1 MSITDRNNL
10 GFDYES
16 PAYRFGS
23 LETQANNSLCVPI
36 VYGKARAAGNKIWQS
51 SGSDTFNA
59 LVCFSE
65 GSITGFSDTRINDI
79 LITDKA
85 LSGCTYT
92 SYLGN
97 GTQTIDSRVPGST
110 QTDKA
115 VLVGGLKYTAYLA
128 LTIKTSNK
136 VANNYMDV
144 SAVLQGKAVR
154 VYTDTST
161 YTTIYS
167 NNPAWCILDFLTC
180 YNGCGLSFNDIDI
193 QSFIDAAAYCDE
205 KINPVNA
212 TGTVKTTSGSATVTG
227 SGTKFLTEVKVGDQI
242 TVNQVNKIITAV
254 SSNTSLTVDSNF
266 SSTLSGQTMVVKD
279 TRFTLNLILD
289 TRKTRQ
295 DWLNEMLICC
305 RGFLVYNGNKALIV
319 IEQDKDTVQ
328 SFVEN
333 DIIADSEV
341 FWTTPKE
348 QRSDIFKI
356 RYMDPNNQYARAY
369 AVAEADTFLN
379 SPPIVQEIVALGV
392 TSFKQAS
399 RLAWFY
405 LNQAN
410 TCDKFFSFTTTKKAL
425 DRTSGDLIDLT
436 STFLGYQNKKM
447 VIVSMTETQEGQ
459 IQLICRE
466 YNGGNFAKLTTNL
479 TGTNNDLIYTSKH
492 ANEDANDIT
501 VSYVDPGQASQS
513 LNISV
518 TDTDITVNLGTDGS
532 GDISST
538 ANDIITAIEAD
549 EDAST
554 LVSVSLTDGSD
565 GTGIVTAT
573 SIMSLTGGTSG
584 IYTDTLGSVAPSVNT
599 VINNQQTLPNSS
611 ATKVVAANNSLNKGG
626 ADFVVPD
633 DATNAQDTINDAIE
647 AMPLSAE
654 VSCSVASVILYNQV
668 PTMTSNTAPSGTA
681 SVSSV
686 NTYIGTSDIIPTM
699 TSNTTPSGV
708 VSASSEFDN
717 ARKAWNAMDKTN
729 ATYWLTNT
737 TTGWLQY
744 QLTSAYII
752 VKYTITGDPVG
763 TTRSPKN
770 WTLQGSDDGVNWIT
784 LDTQINQTSWTL
796 SEKRTFTFSNLT
808 AYVYYKINVTLNN
821 GGGYVGITEWEL
833 FEQVSY
839 DAWRALN
846 HTNTDQYDCWKA
858 NATTGYLEYQFTSAK
873 TLVNYAISSINSSD
887 QTLSPTSWTLKGS
900 NNGTD
905 WTTLDTQTD
914 ITDWTQAETKV
925 FSFANDTDYLY
936 YKLDITEN
944 NGHANYVAVGELS
957 LGQADSFSM
966 TSDSSSLNVNDDI
979 YNGCNIKFTSGT
991 QEGQTG
997 LITDYTGSTKLIKI
1011 ENFTGDSLPAIDD
1024 VFDIMGYTGKI
1035 VLMEGNYECDDSII
1049 LKSGITLEGQGAGT
1063 ILKIKDGLNSDID
1076 LIVNSDTT
1084 YGNFNCK
1091 LSNLSLNGNILNNT
1105 SGTQNAVNFDLV
1117 KNSNFDKVFIINFRN
1132 LGILLDNCSSITVD
1146 SCNITNNDT
1155 GIKLVNSDYNIIN
1168 SSISDYNTNNGIYID
1183 ADSTN
1188 NSVSNSHFS
1197 YNEADSGIL
1206 NYGSNNNFIGNICNN
1221 NYKYGISN
1229 QAASNNKISTNTC
1242 NNNNQHGIYIYNGSN
1257 SNDVAGNTCIG
1268 NGTTTDNTYS
1278 NIILDTNCNYNN
1290 IQNNT
1295 LRSTASSPK
1304 PKYGINIS
1312 NSTCDKN
1319 IVCNN
1324 DFIDSNAYGTG
1335 SLNNAGTGTITA
1347 SGNRTTS

>member
-1 MSITDRNNL
+1 MTILTRKNL
-10 GFDYES
+10 SFDFES
-16 PAYRFGS
+16 PVYRFGA
-23 LETQANNSLCVPI
+23 LQTTANNALCVPI
-36 VYGKARAAGNKIWQS
+36 IYGQVKSAGNKIWQS
-51 SGSDTFNA
+51 SGSSSFSA
-59 LVCFSE
+59 IVCFSE
-65 GSITGFSDTRINDI
+65 GQISSFSDVQINDNVI
-79 LITDKA
+79 SG
-85 LSGCTYT
+85 LSGCSYT
-92 SYLGN
+92 AYVGN
-97 GTQTIDSRVPGST
+97 GTQDIDSRVTGTT

-115 VLVGGLKYTAYLA
+115 AVVGGLKYNAYLA
-128 LTIKTSNK
+128 LSVTASNK
-136 VANNYMDV
+136 VSNTYMNATANIT
-144 SAVLQGKAVR
+144 GKLIN
-154 VYTDTST
+154 VYTDIST
-161 YTTIYS
+161 YTTKYS
-167 NNPAWCILDFLTC
+167 NNPSWCILDFITC
-180 YNGCGLSFNDIDI
+180 YSGCGLSADDLDM
-193 QSFIDAAAYCDE
+193 QSFIAAAAYYDE

-212 TGTVKTTSGSATVTG
+212 TGTVKVTSGSSTVTG
-227 SGTKFLTEVKVGDQI
+227 TGTKFLTEVKVGDQI
-242 TVNQVNKIITAV
+242 TVNTVDKIVTAV

-266 SSTLSGQTMVVKD
+266 SSTLSAQTMVIKD
-279 TRFTLNLILD
+279 TRYTLNLILD
-289 TRKTRQ
+289 ERKSRNE
-295 DWLNEMLICC
+295 WLNEMLVAC
-305 RGFLVYNGNKALIV
+305 RSYLLYKGDKLALV
-319 IEQDKDTVQ
+319 IEQDASSVQ
-328 SFVEN
+328 SFTPAN
-333 DIIADSEV
+333 IIGGSEY
-341 FWTTPKE
+341 FWSTPKY
-348 QRSDIFKI
+348 QRCDVVKV
-356 RYMDPNNQYARAY
+356 RYIDPTKDYARVY
-369 AVAEADTFLN
+369 AIAEADSFIGD
-379 SPPIVQEIVALGV
+379 PPIIQEIEAYGV
-392 TSFKQAS
+392 TNFKQAS

-410 TCDKFFSFTTTKKAL
+410 TSKKFISFRTTKAAL
-425 DRTSGDLIDLT
+425 DRSIGDVIEIT
-436 STFLGYQNKKM
+436 STFLGYENKKM
-447 VIVSMTETQEGQ
+447 IIVKLSEAQDGQ
-459 IQLICRE
+459 MELVCRE
-466 YNGGNFAKLTTNL
+466 YAGGNFATLTTDL
-479 TGTNNDLIYTSKH
+479 TGDNNDLTYTSKE
-492 ANEDANDIT
+492 ASDDANDIT
-501 VSYVDPGQASQS
+501 VSYVDPGEINQE

-518 TDTDITVNLGTDGS
+518 TGTAITVNLGTDGS
-532 GDISST
+532 GDINST
-538 ANDIITAIEAD
+538 ANDLITAIEAD

-554 LVSVSLTDGSD
+554 LVSVSLADGSD
-565 GTGIVTAT
+565 GTGFVTAT
-573 SIMSLTGGTSG
+573 SIMSLSGGISG
-584 IYTDTLGSVAPSVNT
+584 ELYADILGSAAPTVN
-599 VINNQQTLPNSS
+599 IESNNQQTLPNSS

-633 DATNAQDTINDAIE
+633 DATNAQDTINDAID
-647 AMPLSAE
+647 AMPLSTE
-654 VSCSVASVILYNQV
+654 VSGSAVSVILNNQV